1 MRKSSWVSAVALI
14 AIIASGCTKQ
24 PNKETITLNQPVR
37 KQQES
42 FESNLEDILQKRG
55 SFIEVTGAKEH
66 YKQGENISFV
76 VDTKG
81 QVGYLYIMSVDSS
94 KVTFLQPNPVSP
106 LSEMRGRRSFPEDFT
121 NGAFNIQAIKNC
133 QSCQKE
139 ETTVYALLT
148 KKPIANIEKK
158 ITGETLLSFYKNS
171 RQAKRVTRGIHLN
184 IANSNSSSN
193 LSIGKMD
200 FIVE

>member
-1 MRKSSWVSAVALI
+1 MRKSLWVSVVALI
-14 AIIASGCTKQ
+14 AIITSGCTKQ
-24 PNKETITLNQPVR
+24 LNRGTIVVNKPTS
-37 KQQES
+37 KQKEN
-42 FESNLEDILQKRG
+42 FESNLEDILQKKG
-55 SFIEVTGAKEH
+55 SFIEVIGAKEH

-81 QVGYLYIMSVDSS
+81 QVGYLYIISVDSS

-106 LSEMRGRRSFPEDFT
+106 LSEMRGRRSFPKDFT

-133 QSCQKE
+133 PSCQKE

-148 KKPIANIEKK
+148 KKPIANIKKK

-171 RQAKRVTRGIHLN
+171 RQAQRVTRGIHLN
-184 IANSNSSSN
+184 IANNNTPSN
-193 LSIGKMD
+193 LSVGKMK
-200 FIVE
+200 FFVE